1 MWLDESANDLFEAGM
16 NNDNLAVLYEANK
29 RNEVAVKTPF
39 GITERKT
46 EEKIVLQGE
55 VFGPL
60 ECSVSIDKFGKEC
73 LEEQK
78 HLYEYK
84 NEVGVPPLAMVD
96 DISCV
101 AKCGVD
107 SVAANAFINAKTN
120 VKKLQ
125 FGVDKCHQLHIG
137 KKSNCCPDLFIE

>member
-1 MWLDESANDLFEAGM
+1 MWLDESVNDLFEAGM

-46 EEKIVLQGE
+46 VEKIVLQGE

-73 LEEQK
+73 LEEEK

-84 NEVGVPPLAMVD
+84 NEV
-96 DISCV
+96 
-101 AKCGVD
+101 
-107 SVAANAFINAKTN
+107 
-120 VKKLQ
+120 
-125 FGVDKCHQLHIG
+125 
-137 KKSNCCPDLFIE
+137 